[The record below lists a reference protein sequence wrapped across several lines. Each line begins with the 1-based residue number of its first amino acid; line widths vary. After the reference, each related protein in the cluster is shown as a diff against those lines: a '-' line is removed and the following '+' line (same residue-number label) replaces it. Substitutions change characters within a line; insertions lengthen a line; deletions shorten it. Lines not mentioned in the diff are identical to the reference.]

1 MHWDPMHQQYTSAGV
16 YIYVY
21 IHTYTLA
28 LIYTYMW
35 IHSHSYICLCTHSHS
50 NTAHAYAHVYT
61 LSDVQMN
68 NMSHVEDHLRR
79 ANEHAHMYTFALIY
93 EPCIYTDLTH
103 STNTVDLERVLQGML
118 QCMLQCVCLRL
129 CCSCRRTLHA
139 ATISSILAGRKQSS
153 KEAGIATHIFLQKSN
168 FAPTFSS
175 KFSSEW
181 LLRILPADSRVVK
194 LTEQLRTDSRVC
206 V

>member
-1 MHWDPMHQQYTSAGV
+1 VYTYICIYTYV
-16 YIYVY
+16 YTCTYIYIYVNS
-21 IHTYTLA
+21 LA
-28 LIYTYMW
+28 LIYMSMYTFALK
-35 IHSHSYICLCTHSHS
+35 HGSCICACVYPLRRA
-50 NTAHAYAHVYT
+50 NEQHVT
-61 LSDVQMN
+61 RERS
-68 NMSHVEDHLRR
+68 HLRR
-79 ANEHAHMYTFALIY
+79 ANEHAHMYTFALVY

-175 KFSSEW
+175 EFSSE
-181 LLRILPADSRVVK
+181 
-194 LTEQLRTDSRVC
+194 
-206 V
+206 